1 MGELTNDSVVG
12 EAELTLSLSLSLSLY
27 CSVLF
32 RKNWGDSRE
41 NDLST

>member
-12 EAELTLSLSLSLSLY
+12 EAELTLSLSLSLY

-41 NDLST
+41 NDLSN